1 MAQPPSRAVPT
12 LVIWEGDASRA
23 RGQRQSLRTSSL
35 AGHRLV
41 QKAEHSA
48 SLLACTSL
56 CSHSLIPTLGQCSP
70 TLWSEGPSPGQM
82 GMFTPPHGLTVGKN
96 GDACAHKLVAGTSQ
110 SPAEN
115 SIREASATHE
125 GRSPCKEDRRTVG
138 FTHLC
143 PKPNHLRKIRLFPQK
158 PTRVSQQKP
167 CVLHLLRDTECVPC
181 GDDIVGFFTVS

>member
-41 QKAEHSA
+41 QKAGHSA
-48 SLLACTSL
+48 SLLAYTSL

-82 GMFTPPHGLTVGKN
+82 GMFTPLTGSLREEWR
-96 GDACAHKLVAGTSQ
+96 CLCTQLVAGTSQ

-115 SIREASATHE
+115 NIREASATHE

-158 PTRVSQQKP
+158 PTRVSQQKH

>member
-82 GMFTPPHGLTVGKN
+82 GMFTPSHGLTVGKN
-96 GDACAHKLVAGTSQ
+96 GDACAHSLWQAPLRAQLKITSER
-110 SPAEN
+110 PVPHT
-115 SIREASATHE
+115 RDGLHV
-125 GRSPCKEDRRTVG
+125 KRTG
-138 FTHLC
+138 G
-143 PKPNHLRKIRLFPQK
+143 Q
-158 PTRVSQQKP
+158 
-167 CVLHLLRDTECVPC
+167 
-181 GDDIVGFFTVS
+181 